1 VTREDT
7 RLYAWLER
15 LGWFPSYRAKLLFV
29 ALSAL
34 ALPWLALGLALW
46 LAWPVAG
53 VVTLAVALASGWIVW
68 GVTQL
73 LAPLKD
79 VQDAL
84 LEKKPPAL
92 PPGKDEIGTL
102 ALATRHALNALEQQA
117 PVQAPGGHDPL
128 TGLLSRQT
136 VEVMLERQVI
146 QARRE
151 GKPFCLA
158 LLEID
163 EFEMWQTRL
172 GFYGCDALLQRVARE
187 VQRELRGSDWVA
199 RYQGATLLL
208 VLFAPPSGARGALER
223 LREGLHRTSSPSVTV
238 SIGCVGFQPVEEGA
252 EMLARAVEALERA
265 QQRGRNQ
272 VCMLP

>member
-1 VTREDT
+1 VTRGDS

-15 LGWFPSYRAKLLFV
+15 LGCFPSYRAKLLFV

-34 ALPWLALGLALW
+34 ALPLLALGLALW
-46 LAWPVAG
+46 LAWPVAA
-53 VVTLAVALASGWIVW
+53 VVTLALALAAGWVVW
-68 GVTQL
+68 GVAQL

-84 LEKKPPAL
+84 LERRSPAL

-102 ALATRHALNALEQQA
+102 ALATRHAVSALEQHARAQA
-117 PVQAPGGHDPL
+117 PASLDPL

-136 VEVMLERQVI
+136 VEVMLERQII

-151 GKPFCLA
+151 GKSFCLA

-199 RYQGATLLL
+199 RYRGATLLI

-223 LREGLHRTSSPSVTV
+223 LRKGLRRTSSPSVTV
-238 SIGCVGFQPVEEGA
+238 SIGCVGFQPVEEGS